1 MNKIMRKK
9 IFYLASLALLCGACS
24 DSDEETLSY
33 AEDAQAVHFTT
44 SVARLTRAADETATL
59 LPSGSKVSL
68 SDNGGSGYTEYYV
81 YDESGNLS
89 PEVTTS
95 FLRWKNT
102 NITQKELY
110 ACSPAGSATSFTLPT
125 NQSTEELLTAA
136 DYLTFHGTVTRQEPN
151 SVSFTLSHRLARVN
165 LKIVRGESWKYD
177 DCTFDMKMYSRGS
190 KVSVSYQDEE
200 ATVSVSNTG
209 TTTEVTPF
217 GGTDMVFGEEAQA
230 ILVPCIKETN
240 RRFLSIQ
247 PKMEGVDF
255 SAMYLINMPELSAGC
270 SYDYELT
277 IEDDVIYISSVTT
290 TDWDESE
297 LVGDDVANFDWYTI
311 DLDKYDS
318 TDDVTEAINN
328 RLPFEK
334 IRFKG
339 ALKSDMTGYSYFS
352 KFAFVRLDLSMVTGS
367 SYVSGSAFYGHST
380 LKEIHLPEAV
390 TNIGSD
396 AFQSCSALET
406 IDIPGKVTM
415 NTNCFRSCGSL
426 VDVTIPHAVRLY
438 ADVFHDCQKLRSLI
452 LPEATSSGWWIF
464 TDAAFRLI
472 VIPKVVNMDDHYLDA
487 YGSNQ
492 TKIEMV
498 INQSI
503 SYRLRDDGASY
514 YGCSDHT
521 TPMRS
526 ITVVDDDGYVV
537 SSNKEG
543 VTVGMHWTNI
553 NFDLE
558 DSDEPETADE

>member
-1 MNKIMRKK
+1 MRKK
-9 IFYLASLALLCGACS
+9 IFYLASLALLCAACS
-24 DSDEETLSY
+24 DSNEETLSY

-44 SVARLTRAADETATL
+44 SVARLTRAANEVPTL
-59 LPSGSKVSL
+59 LPSGSKVSI
-68 SDNGGSGYTEYYV
+68 SDNGGSGYTEYSV

-102 NITQKELY
+102 DVTQKELY
-110 ACSPAGSATSFTLPT
+110 ACSPAGSATSFTLPDD
-125 NQSTEELLTAA
+125 QSTGLTEA

-165 LKIVRGESWKYD
+165 LKIVRGNSWKYD

-190 KVSVSYQDEE
+190 KVSVSYQGEE
-200 ATVSVSNTG
+200 AAVSVSNTG
-209 TTTEVTPF
+209 TTKEVTPF
-217 GGTDMVFGEEAQA
+217 GGTDMVFGKEAQA
-230 ILVPCIKETN
+230 ILVPCSKETN
-240 RRFLSIQ
+240 RRFLSIL
-247 PKMEGVDF
+247 PKMKGVNF
-255 SAMYLINMPELSAGC
+255 SAMYLNNMPELSAGC

-290 TDWDESE
+290 TDWKESE

-328 RLPFEK
+328 RLPYEK

-352 KFAFVRLDLSMVTGS
+352 KFAFVRLDLSSVTGS
-367 SYVSGSAFYGHST
+367 SYVSGSAFNGHRT
-380 LKEIHLPEAV
+380 LKEIHLPEEV
-390 TNIGSD
+390 TYIYSN
-396 AFQSCSALET
+396 AFESCSALET

-438 ADVFHDCQKLRSLI
+438 ADVFNDCQKLRSLI

-464 TDAAFRLI
+464 SDAAFRLI

-503 SYRLRDDGASY
+503 SSRLRDDGASY
-514 YGCSDHT
+514 YSCSDYT

-558 DSDEPETADE
+558 DSDEPEEPETADE

>member
-1 MNKIMRKK
+1 
-9 IFYLASLALLCGACS
+9 
-24 DSDEETLSY
+24 
-33 AEDAQAVHFTT
+33 VHFTT
-44 SVARLTRAADETATL
+44 SVARLTRATDETATL

-190 KVSVSYQDEE
+190 KVSVSYQDET

-230 ILVPCIKETN
+230 ILVPCSKETN
-240 RRFLSIQ
+240 RRFLSIL
-247 PKMEGVDF
+247 PKMEGVNF
-255 SAMYLINMPELSAGC
+255 SAMYLLNMPELSAGC

-352 KFAFVRLDLSMVTGS
+352 KFAFVRLDLSSVTGS
-367 SYVSGSAFYGHST
+367 SYVSGSAFYGHRT

-390 TNIGSD
+390 TYIESD

-514 YGCSDHT
+514 YSCSDHT

-553 NFDLE
+553 NFDSE
-558 DSDEPETADE
+558 DSEEPETADE

>member
-1 MNKIMRKK
+1 
-9 IFYLASLALLCGACS
+9 
-24 DSDEETLSY
+24 
-33 AEDAQAVHFTT
+33 
-44 SVARLTRAADETATL
+44 
-59 LPSGSKVSL
+59 
-68 SDNGGSGYTEYYV
+68 
-81 YDESGNLS
+81 
-89 PEVTTS
+89 
-95 FLRWKNT
+95 
-102 NITQKELY
+102 
-110 ACSPAGSATSFTLPT
+110 
-125 NQSTEELLTAA
+125 
-136 DYLTFHGTVTRQEPN
+136 
-151 SVSFTLSHRLARVN
+151 
-165 LKIVRGESWKYD
+165 
-177 DCTFDMKMYSRGS
+177 
-190 KVSVSYQDEE
+190 
-200 ATVSVSNTG
+200 
-209 TTTEVTPF
+209 
-217 GGTDMVFGEEAQA
+217 
-230 ILVPCIKETN
+230 
-240 RRFLSIQ
+240 
-247 PKMEGVDF
+247 
-255 SAMYLINMPELSAGC
+255 
-270 SYDYELT
+270 
-277 IEDDVIYISSVTT
+277 
-290 TDWDESE
+290 
-297 LVGDDVANFDWYTI
+297 
-311 DLDKYDS
+311 
-318 TDDVTEAINN
+318 
-328 RLPFEK
+328 
-334 IRFKG
+334 
-339 ALKSDMTGYSYFS
+339 MTGYSYFS
-352 KFAFVRLDLSMVTGS
+352 KFAFVRLDLSSVTGS
-367 SYVSGSAFYGHST
+367 SYVSGSAFYGHRT

-390 TNIGSD
+390 TYIESD

-492 TKIEMV
+492 TRIEMV

-514 YGCSDHT
+514 YSCSDHT